1 MAEMPNFV
9 PLSTPTPTLPLV
21 QLPRSFGLLVNRPSW
36 PIRRSNA
43 VLKSMS
49 VSPNEPK
56 PNREERRPE
65 RHQVGARHGSTARD
79 AARPRSE
86 EHTSELQSL
95 MRISYAVCCL
105 TKKKK
110 MNRGSKLD
118 AN

>member
-9 PLSTPTPTLPLV
+9 PLSTPTPTLPLF
-21 QLPRSFGLLVNRPSW
+21 QLPLSFGLLVNLPSL

-49 VSPNEPK
+49 VAPNEPK

-79 AARPRSE
+79 AARPVHGTITLE
-86 EHTSELQSL
+86 MTAMTTAL
-95 MRISYAVCCL
+95 MAPVASP
-105 TKKKK
+105 
-110 MNRGSKLD
+110 
-118 AN
+118 

>member
-65 RHQVGARHGSTARD
+65 RQQVGARKSEGSRAGKECVRQCKYW
-79 AARPRSE
+79 RSVYY
-86 EHTSELQSL
+86 L
-95 MRISYAVCCL
+95 YY
-105 TKKKK
+105 TKHEITLF
-110 MNRGSKLD
+110 SSP
-118 AN
+118 